1 MVKITNG
8 IDVIEV
14 TEGAFETIYSKL
26 GFRLKDA
33 KKVKEENKGPDVTEN
48 DSPSDEEVFVAEL
61 LEKPISNWNKNE
73 VKKFAEVKGI
83 DISGTKNA
91 NEAKEI
97 IKSVLEQE

>member
-26 GFRLKDA
+26 GFTLKDP
-33 KKVKEENKGPDVTEN
+33 KKVKEDKSPDVTEN
-48 DSPSDEEVFVAEL
+48 DSPSDEEVFVTEL

-73 VKKFAEVKGI
+73 VNKFAEVKGI